1 MKKLIPKLLQKIRGS
16 NLTFK
21 QIIRNYAAIMANN
34 RDNLLKK
41 INLTLDD
48 WFNNITHDQL
58 LLLAQKLSK

>member
-41 INLTLDD
+41 SDLTLDD

-58 LLLAQKLSK
+58 LSLAQKVSK